1 MAPAKVS
8 DDAVVRCWGH
18 RSHMHALIGYLE
30 ALKVTQGRH
39 AGECLTV
46 LNWQRQFLGMAFGAS
61 GDSSLSLARANGKST
76 FVAALGCAF
85 LDGPLRQPRAEVV
98 IVASSFLQARIVFDH
113 LLGFM
118 GERVGDRKVW
128 RLWDS
133 TQSARLLHLPT
144 GASVRCIGSD
154 PKRMHGLA
162 PVLVL
167 ADEPAQWGGSTS
179 EASLAALRTGLGKIP
194 DSRLIALGTRPASGD
209 HWFSRMLAGDRALTF
224 AARPDDPPFHR
235 RTWKRANPSLEI
247 MPDLEDRLREE
258 AKVARR
264 DPVALASFEA
274 LRLNL
279 GTSDTVEAHLLQSG
293 TWKAAEGN
301 AAAVGDYILG
311 IDLGATEAMSAAAGF
326 WPESGRLDGVACFG
340 SEPGT
345 KERGLRDGV
354 GAAYSTMETRGE
366 LVLSPGRISDVQTL
380 LGEVWERWGK
390 PKAIVADRWRSAELR
405 KALAQLD
412 WPVVALVE
420 RGQGYRDGSEDVRG
434 FKAAFLRGLVTP
446 TRSLLLA
453 SAVANART
461 VSDVAGNCK
470 LSKGAQGG
478 RHSRSRDDA
487 AAAAILCV
495 ALGWRKVLQENGP
508 EPAVRSMIV

>member
-1 MAPAKVS
+1 
-8 DDAVVRCWGH
+8 
-18 RSHMHALIGYLE
+18 
-30 ALKVTQGRH
+30 
-39 AGECLTV
+39 
-46 LNWQRQFLGMAFGAS
+46 MAFGAP
-61 GDSSLSLARANGKST
+61 GDAALSLARGNGKST

-85 LDGPLRQPRAEVV
+85 VDGPLRQPRAEVV

-113 LLGFM
+113 LLGFL
-118 GERVGDRKVW
+118 GERIRNRKVW

-133 TQSARLLHLPT
+133 TQAARLLHLPT

-194 DSRLIALGTRPASGD
+194 DSRLIALGTRPADEGN
-209 HWFSRMLAGDRALTF
+209 WFARMLAGDRALTF
-224 AARPDDPPFHR
+224 AARPEDRPFHR
-235 RTWKRANPSLEI
+235 RTWKRANPSLDI

-274 LRLNL
+274 LRLNK
-279 GTSDTVEAHLLQSG
+279 GTSDTVESHLLQSG
-293 TWKAAEGN
+293 TWKAAEGE
-301 AAAVGDYILG
+301 AAAVGPYILG
-311 IDLGATEAMSAAAGF
+311 IDLGSTEAMSAAAGF
-326 WPESGRLDGVACFG
+326 WPETGSRLDGVACFG
-340 SEPGT
+340 DDPGP
-345 KERGLRDGV
+345 KERGLRDGC
-354 GAAYSTMETRGE
+354 GALYQSMQARGE

-380 LGEVWERWGK
+380 LAEVWERWGK
-390 PKAIVADRWRSAELR
+390 PKAIVTDRWRSAELR
-405 KALAQLD
+405 KALSQLD

-446 TRSLLLA
+446 TRSLLLS

-495 ALGWRKVLQENGP
+495 ALGWRKALQEDVP
-508 EPAVRSMIV
+508 EPGVRSMIV